1 MEPIEIVWKVA
12 IYLSFVGFIFLILAV
27 LTGLRVIKTRP
38 KRHMLKKFAL
48 TAFSLVVTHGLIMIY
63 FYFFT

>member
-1 MEPIEIVWKVA
+1 MEPLEIIWKVA
-12 IYLSFVGFIFLILAV
+12 IYLSFAGFILLILAV

-38 KRHMLKKFAL
+38 KRHLHKKFAL
-48 TAFSLVVTHGLIMIY
+48 TAFSLVAIHGLIMIY

>member
-1 MEPIEIVWKVA
+1 MDVLQILWEIAV
-12 IYLSFVGFIFLILAV
+12 YLSFAGLILLIFAA

-38 KRHMLKKFAL
+38 KRHIHKKLAL
-48 TAFSLVVTHGLIMIY
+48 TAFSIVAVHGFIMMY

>member
-1 MEPIEIVWKVA
+1 MDALQILWEIAV
-12 IYLSFVGFIFLILAV
+12 YLSFAGLILLIFAA

-38 KRHMLKKFAL
+38 KRHIHKKLAL
-48 TAFSLVVTHGLIMIY
+48 TAFSIVAVHGLIMIY

>member
-1 MEPIEIVWKVA
+1 MDALQILWEIA
-12 IYLSFVGFIFLILAV
+12 IYLSFAGFILLIFAA

-38 KRHMLKKFAL
+38 KRHIHKKLAL
-48 TAFSLVVTHGLIMIY
+48 TAFSIVAVHGFIMIY